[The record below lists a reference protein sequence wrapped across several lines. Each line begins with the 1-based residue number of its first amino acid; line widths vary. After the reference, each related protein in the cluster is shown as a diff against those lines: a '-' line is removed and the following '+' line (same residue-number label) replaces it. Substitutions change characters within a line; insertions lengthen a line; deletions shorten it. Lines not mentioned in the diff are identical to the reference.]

1 MKKSKATFF
10 DVMNVTILIIIA
22 VACVYPFWNIL
33 MVSISSA
40 TSVLAAKVYL
50 LPHGV
55 NVDSYRYIFTTPR
68 LNIAGS
74 VYNSLLYTSTGGV
87 FAVVLTYFT
96 AYALSRKRLVG
107 RRVVML
113 LFIFTYMFVAGLI
126 PNYLILSKLG
136 FVNSRLVMIIP
147 NAINTFLLIIARSFL
162 DSIPIEMEESAF
174 IDGANDFQIMLRIFM
189 PISIP
194 VIATISVFYA
204 IQIWNDFIDPLI
216 YLSKDALQPIQ
227 LVLYNL
233 VLHPGANS
241 PVLETIMTDQM
252 SVVPKNLEGA
262 AIVLGMVPIML
273 IYPFAQRY
281 FTKGILLGAVKG

>member
-1 MKKSKATFF
+1 MAKSKVTVF
-10 DVMNVTILIIIA
+10 DVLNVTILILIA

-33 MVSISSA
+33 MVSISGA
-40 TSVLAAKVYL
+40 NSVLAGKIYL
-50 LPHGV
+50 WPLGV
-55 NVDSYRYIFTTPR
+55 NFDAYRYIFTTPR
-68 LNIAGS
+68 LNIATS
-74 VYNSLLYTSTGGV
+74 VYNSLFYTSVGGL
-87 FAVVLTYFT
+87 FAVALTFFT
-96 AYALSRKRLVG
+96 AYPLSRKRLVG
-107 RRVVML
+107 RKAVML
-113 LFIFTYMFVAGLI
+113 LFVLTYIFVAGLI

-174 IDGANDFQIMLRIFM
+174 IDGANDFQIMVRIFM
-189 PISIP
+189 PISVP
-194 VIATISVFYA
+194 VIATITVFYA
-204 IQIWNDFIDPLI
+204 IQIWNDFLNPLI
-216 YLSKDALQPIQ
+216 YLSKDSLQPIQ

-233 VLHPGANS
+233 VIHAGTGTTN
-241 PVLETIMTDQM
+241 LETIMTDQM

-262 AIVLGMVPIML
+262 AIVLGMIPIML